1 MRSLLPTL
9 LAAAL
14 LVAGCGGSNKSGGG
28 SGVKPETWAST
39 VCTSLGSW
47 ERDLKAGATGL
58 DKTLER
64 AAARRGL
71 AGVRAEL
78 ADYLGRTVRRTDAVL
93 KQVDRA
99 GTPGG
104 KDGAAVRAVVHD
116 ALMRMRQILADARAK
131 SRRLP
136 VGDPKAFVREVTSLG
151 EVIDRAAT
159 RTGNQLDRDL
169 ERRYGKTDI
178 GKALNEEPACKRLA
192 G

>member
-1 MRSLLPTL
+1 MRSLLPAL

-64 AAARRGL
+64 AAAR
-71 AGVRAEL
+71 
-78 ADYLGRTVRRTDAVL
+78 
-93 KQVDRA
+93 
-99 GTPGG
+99 
-104 KDGAAVRAVVHD
+104 RAVVHD